1 VQSQYPCPCW
11 GVTMG
16 ILLVFHQSYQP
27 VGNNLLLSAIVA
39 GLPLYVL
46 FVMLAVLRMPAWI
59 CAITAM
65 LTAFVLSWLVW
76 GMPFGITLGTATEG
90 MAFGLW
96 PISWIVL
103 NAVFFHN
110 LTVASGDFDVIRG
123 ALTRLT
129 QDRRLQTLLIAFSFG
144 ALLEG
149 IAGFGAPVAIT
160 ASILASLGFEPVT
173 GAVLALLANT
183 APVAFGSIGI
193 PIVTL
198 GGLVAPILHKD
209 TTATTLALSAMVGR
223 QLPLF
228 SIIIPAYLIVVLA
241 GWKRMREIL
250 PAVLVTGVSF
260 AIAQFLVSN
269 FVGPELTDILAA
281 LVSMGCLAIL
291 LRYWRPAEV
300 YRFTH
305 EPAVAAGPRRVGS
318 ASLHVEPDLPGE
330 AAERGKPDVSAQG
343 PSNRVWWAFGM
354 YVVLVVVI
362 LVGQMGNL
370 PFWSGH
376 PPGDVKTALHA
387 PLNVTADL
395 KCGTPSFKLCPQPWI
410 GPDPAKDRQAFKFP
424 DWNFL
429 WPGTYEIVNGQPVS
443 LIYREKPIVA
453 KSTAYPLAFDW
464 NFLAAAG
471 SLVLY
476 AGIVAF
482 LLMRARRLKVSFRN
496 VYVKTLRQLALP
508 IVTIAFILAIA
519 QLMNY
524 SGMTSSLALTFAKTG
539 FLFPFVAAFLG
550 WLGVFLTGSDTSSN
564 TLFGP
569 LQAQTA
575 QQLGNVSPILTAG
588 TNSSGGVMGK
598 MISPQ
603 NLSVGAAGVNK
614 VGSEGEIFRR
624 VIRYSL
630 ILTALVGVVAMIE
643 AYAIPFI
650 IPSP

>member
-1 VQSQYPCPCW
+1 
-11 GVTMG
+11 MG
-16 ILLVFHQSYQP
+16 ILLIFHQSYQP
-27 VGNNLLLSAIVA
+27 VLGSILLSALVA

-46 FVMLAVLRMPAWI
+46 FVLLAILRLPAWM
-59 CAITAM
+59 CALAAM
-65 LTAFVLSWLVW
+65 LTAALLAWIVW
-76 GMPFGITLGTATEG
+76 GMPFGVTVGTATEG

-110 LTVASGDFDVIRG
+110 LTVASGDFDVIKRS
-123 ALTRLT
+123 LTRLT
-129 QDRRLQTLLIAFSFG
+129 TDRRLQTLLIAFSFG

-160 ASILASLGFEPVT
+160 ASILASLGFEPVSA
-173 GAVLALLANT
+173 AVLALLANT

-198 GGLVAPILHKD
+198 GGLIAPILHKD
-209 TTATTLALSAMVGR
+209 VTSTTLALSAMVGR

-228 SIIIPAYLIVVLA
+228 SILIPAYLIVVLA
-241 GWKRMREIL
+241 GWRRMREIL
-250 PAVLVTGVSF
+250 PAVLVTGISF
-260 AIAQFLVSN
+260 AVVQFLVSN

-281 LVSMGCLAIL
+281 LVSMGCLAVL
-291 LRYWRPAEV
+291 LRFWRPAEV
-300 YRFTH
+300 WQFAH
-305 EPAVAAGPRRVGS
+305 ETAAPAVPGRIPGATGLPALAADPGAAPFDAVDPPGRV
-318 ASLHVEPDLPGE
+318 L
-330 AAERGKPDVSAQG
+330 R
-343 PSNRVWWAFGM
+343 AFSM
-354 YVVLVVVI
+354 YIVLVVVI
-362 LVGQMGNL
+362 LIGQMGNL

-376 PPGDVKTALHA
+376 PVGDVKTALPA
-387 PLNVTADL
+387 PANITADL
-395 KCGTPSFKLCPQPWI
+395 KCGTPLFKLCPQPWI

-424 DWNFL
+424 DWNFF
-429 WPGTYEIVNGQPVS
+429 WPGTYEITKGQPVS
-443 LIYREKPIVA
+443 VIYREKPIVS
-453 KSTAYPLAFDW
+453 KSTSYPLTFDW

-476 AGIVAF
+476 AGLIAF
-482 LLMRARRLKVSFRN
+482 LFMRLMGSRVNFLT
-496 VYVKTLRQLALP
+496 VYGRTVRQLALP
-508 IVTIAFILAIA
+508 IVTIALILAIA

-524 SGMTSSLALTFAKTG
+524 SGMTSSMAIALSKTG
-539 FLFPFVAAFLG
+539 FIFPFVAAFLG

-614 VGSEGEIFRR
+614 VGAEGEIFRR
-624 VIRYSL
+624 VIGYSL
-630 ILTALVGVVAMIE
+630 ILTSAVGVVAMIE
-643 AYAIPFI
+643 AYVIPGI
-650 IPSP
+650 IPTP

>member
-1 VQSQYPCPCW
+1 MFGGKDVDLFL
-11 GVTMG
+11 T
-16 ILLVFHQSYQP
+16 FHQHYQP
-27 VGNNLLLSAIVA
+27 VVGSILLSALVA

-46 FVMLAVLRMPAWI
+46 FVALAVLRLPAWL
-59 CAITAM
+59 CALAAM
-65 LTAFVLSWLVW
+65 LMAFVLGWLVW
-76 GMPFGITLGTATEG
+76 GMPFGISVGTATEG

-110 LTVASGDFDVIRG
+110 LTVASGDFDVIKRS
-123 ALTRLT
+123 LTRLT
-129 QDRRLQTLLIAFSFG
+129 TDRRLQTLLVAFSFG

-173 GAVLALLANT
+173 AAVLALLANT

-193 PIVTL
+193 PVVTL
-198 GGLVAPILHKD
+198 GGLVAPIIGHPV
-209 TTATTLALSAMVGR
+209 TNTTLALSAMVGR
-223 QLPLF
+223 QLPVF

-241 GWKRMREIL
+241 GFRRMREIL
-250 PAVLVTGVSF
+250 PAVLVTGITF
-260 AIAQFLVSN
+260 ALVQFLVSN
-269 FVGPELTDILAA
+269 FVGPELTDIIAA
-281 LVSMGCLAIL
+281 LVSMGSLALL
-291 LRYWRPAEV
+291 LRVWRPKETWQ
-300 YRFTH
+300 FEH
-305 EPAVAAGPRRVGS
+305 EAAAPAAAPRRVMGGKD
-318 ASLHVEPDLPGE
+318 DLVDSPMRI
-330 AAERGKPDVSAQG
+330 ARAY
-343 PSNRVWWAFGM
+343 GM

-370 PFWSGH
+370 PWWSGH
-376 PPGDVKTALHA
+376 PVGDVKTALHTPA
-387 PLNVTADL
+387 NITADL
-395 KCGTPSFKLCPQPWI
+395 KCGSPAYALCKAPWI

-424 DWNFL
+424 DWNFY
-429 WPGTYEIVNGQPVS
+429 WPGTYEVKSGKPVS
-443 LIYREKPIVA
+443 LIDREKPIA
-453 KSTAYPLAFDW
+453 TKSNTEYPLAFDW

-476 AGIVAF
+476 ACVVAY
-482 LLMRARRLKVSFRN
+482 LLMLLAGAKLNFFT
-496 VYVKTLRQLALP
+496 VYGRTVRQLALP
-508 IVTIAFILAIA
+508 IATIALILSIA

-524 SGMTSSLALTFAKTG
+524 SGMTASLAIAFAKTG
-539 FLFPFVAAFLG
+539 AIFPFVAAFLG

-614 VGSEGEIFRR
+614 VGAEGEIFRR
-624 VIRYSL
+624 VIGYSL
-630 ILTALVGVVAMIE
+630 ILTAAVGIVAMIE
-643 AYAIPFI
+643 AYVIPGI
-650 IPSP
+650 VPTP

>member
-1 VQSQYPCPCW
+1 
-11 GVTMG
+11 MG
-16 ILLVFHQSYQP
+16 ILLTFHQQYQP
-27 VGNNLLLSAIVA
+27 VLDSILLSALVA

-46 FVMLAVLRMPAWI
+46 FVMLAILRLPAWM
-59 CAITAM
+59 CALAAM
-65 LTAFVLSWLVW
+65 LTAALLSWIVW
-76 GMPFGITLGTATEG
+76 GMPFGITVGTATEG

-110 LTVASGDFDVIRG
+110 LTVASGDFDVIKRS
-123 ALTRLT
+123 LTRLT
-129 QDRRLQTLLIAFSFG
+129 TDRRLQTLLIAFSFG

-173 GAVLALLANT
+173 AAVLALLANT

-209 TTATTLALSAMVGR
+209 VTQTTLALSAMVGR

-228 SIIIPAYLIVVLA
+228 SVLIPAYLIVVLA
-241 GWKRMREIL
+241 GWRRMREIL
-250 PAVLVTGVSF
+250 PAVLVTGISF
-260 AIAQFLVSN
+260 AIVQFLVSN

-281 LVSMGCLAIL
+281 LVSMGCLAVL
-291 LRYWRPAEV
+291 LRYWRPAQV
-300 YRFTH
+300 WQFPH
-305 EPAVAAGPRRVGS
+305 EATVTGTRRVMGAAGEPDLPAVAAATGGPLRDEVD
-318 ASLHVEPDLPGE
+318 P
-330 AAERGKPDVSAQG
+330 RG
-343 PSNRVWWAFGM
+343 RVWRAFAM

-370 PFWSGH
+370 PFFSGH
-376 PPGDVKTALHA
+376 PVGDPKTALAA
-387 PLNVTADL
+387 PVNITADL
-395 KCGTPSFKLCPQPWI
+395 KCGTPAFKLCPQPWI

-424 DWNFL
+424 DWNFY
-429 WPGTYEIVNGQPVS
+429 WPGTYEIKKGQPVS
-443 LIYREKPIVA
+443 LINREKPIV
-453 KSTAYPLAFDW
+453 STSTPYPLTFDW

-476 AGIVAF
+476 AGIIAF
-482 LLMRARRLKVSFRN
+482 LIMRAFGRRVNFFKVYGQT
-496 VYVKTLRQLALP
+496 VRQLAKP
-508 IVTIAFILAIA
+508 IATIALILAIA

-524 SGMTSSLALTFAKTG
+524 SGMTSSMAIALSKTG
-539 FLFPFVAAFLG
+539 FIFPFVAAFLG

-575 QQLGNVSPILTAG
+575 QQLGMSPILTAG

-624 VIRYSL
+624 VIGYSL
-630 ILTALVGVVAMIE
+630 ILTSAVGVVAMIE
-643 AYAIPFI
+643 AYVIPGI
-650 IPSP
+650 IPTP

>member
-1 VQSQYPCPCW
+1 
-11 GVTMG
+11 MG
-16 ILLVFHQSYQP
+16 ILLSFNQSYTP
-27 VGNNLLLSAIVA
+27 VGDNILLSALVA

-46 FVMLAVLRMPAWI
+46 FIMLAVLRLPAWI
-59 CAITAM
+59 CAISAM
-65 LTAFVLSWLVW
+65 LTAFVLGWLVW
-76 GMPFGITLGTATEG
+76 GMPFGVTVGTATEG

-110 LTVASGDFDVIRG
+110 LTVASGDFDVIKR

-129 QDRRLQTLLIAFSFG
+129 EDRRLQALLIAFSFG

-173 GAVLALLANT
+173 AAVLALLANT

-193 PIVTL
+193 PVVTL
-198 GGLVAPILHKD
+198 GALVAPILHKD
-209 TTATTLALSAMVGR
+209 VTSTTLALSAMIGR

-228 SIIIPAYLIVVLA
+228 SVLIPGYLIVVLA
-241 GWKRMREIL
+241 GWRRMREIL
-250 PAVLVTGVSF
+250 PAVLVTGISF
-260 AIAQFLVSN
+260 AIVQFLVSN
-269 FVGPELTDILAA
+269 FIGPELTDIIAA
-281 LVSMGCLAIL
+281 LVSMGCLALL
-291 LRYWRPAEV
+291 LRFWRPAEV
-300 YRFTH
+300 WQFAH
-305 EPAVAAGPRRVGS
+305 ETVAVSPRPISGAIGLPAAAVMTPAPVDSKVDSPGRV
-318 ASLHVEPDLPGE
+318 V
-330 AAERGKPDVSAQG
+330 R
-343 PSNRVWWAFGM
+343 AFSM
-354 YVVLVVVI
+354 YVILTVVI

-370 PFWSGH
+370 PFFSGH
-376 PPGDVKTALHA
+376 PVNDPKTALA
-387 PLNVTADL
+387 TPANITADL
-395 KCGTPSFKLCPQPWI
+395 KCGTPAFKLCPQPWF

-424 DWNFL
+424 DWNFY
-429 WPGTYEIVNGQPVS
+429 WPGTYEVKDGKPVS
-443 LIYREKPIVA
+443 LIFREPPIA
-453 KSTAYPLAFDW
+453 SPAAAYPLTFDW

-476 AGIVAF
+476 AGLIAF
-482 LLMRARRLKVSFRN
+482 LFMRIRGATVNFLT
-496 VYVKTLRQLALP
+496 VYGQTARQLALP

-524 SGMTSSLALTFAKTG
+524 AGMTSSMAIALSKTG
-539 FLFPFVAAFLG
+539 FIFPFVAAFLG

-614 VGSEGEIFRR
+614 VGAEGAIFRR
-624 VIRYSL
+624 VIGYSL
-630 ILTALVGVVAMIE
+630 ILTSLVGIVAMIE
-643 AYAIPFI
+643 AYVIPGI
-650 IPSP
+650 VPSP

>member
-1 VQSQYPCPCW
+1 
-11 GVTMG
+11 MG
-16 ILLVFHQSYQP
+16 ILLTFHQSYQP
-27 VGNNLLLSAIVA
+27 VLDNVLLSALVA

-46 FVMLAVLRMPAWI
+46 FVMLAGLRLPAWI
-59 CAITAM
+59 CAVTAM
-65 LTAFVLSWLVW
+65 LTAFVLAWLVW
-76 GMPFGITLGTATEG
+76 GMPFGVTFGTATEG

-110 LTVASGDFDVIRG
+110 LTVASGDFDVIKRS
-123 ALTRLT
+123 LTRLT
-129 QDRRLQTLLIAFSFG
+129 QDRRLQALLIAFSFG

-173 GAVLALLANT
+173 AAVLALLANT

-193 PIVTL
+193 PVVTL
-198 GGLVAPILHKD
+198 GALVAPILHKD
-209 TTATTLALSAMVGR
+209 VTSTTLALSAMVGR

-228 SIIIPAYLIVVLA
+228 SVLIPGYLIVVLA
-241 GWKRMREIL
+241 GWRKMREIL
-250 PAVLVTGVSF
+250 PAVLVTGISF
-260 AIAQFLVSN
+260 ATVQFLVSN
-269 FVGPELTDILAA
+269 FVGPELTDIIAA
-281 LVSMGCLAIL
+281 LVSMGCLAVL
-291 LRYWRPAEV
+291 LRFWRPAQV
-300 YRFTH
+300 WQFAH
-305 EPAVAAGPRRVGS
+305 ETAAVSPRPVRGATGLPAAAVAIPPASIDSTVDPPGRVLR
-318 ASLHVEPDLPGE
+318 AY
-330 AAERGKPDVSAQG
+330 
-343 PSNRVWWAFGM
+343 FM
-354 YVVLVVVI
+354 YVVLTVVI
-362 LVGQMGNL
+362 VVGQMGNL
-370 PFWSGH
+370 PFFSGH
-376 PPGDVKTALHA
+376 PVNDPKTALA
-387 PLNVTADL
+387 TPANLTADL
-395 KCGTPSFKLCPQPWI
+395 KCGTPAFKLCPLPWF

-424 DWNFL
+424 DWNFY
-429 WPGTYEIVNGQPVS
+429 WPGTYEIKGGKPVS
-443 LIYREKPIVA
+443 LIFREKPIT
-453 KSTAYPLAFDW
+453 STSTEYALTFDW

-476 AGIVAF
+476 ACLVAF
-482 LLMRARRLKVSFRN
+482 LLMRLGGAKLNFVT
-496 VYVKTLRQLALP
+496 VYGRTLRQLALP

-524 SGMTSSLALTFAKTG
+524 SGMTSSMAITLSKTG
-539 FLFPFVAAFLG
+539 FIFPFVAAFLG

-614 VGSEGEIFRR
+614 VGSEGAIFRR
-624 VIRYSL
+624 VIGYSL
-630 ILTALVGVVAMIE
+630 ILTSLVGILAMIE
-643 AYAIPFI
+643 AYVIPGI

>member
-1 VQSQYPCPCW
+1 
-11 GVTMG
+11 MG
-16 ILLVFHQSYQP
+16 TLLVFHQQYQP
-27 VGNNLLLSAIVA
+27 VLDSILLSALVA

-46 FVMLAVLRMPAWI
+46 FVLLAILRLPAWI
-59 CAITAM
+59 CALAAM
-65 LTAFVLSWLVW
+65 LTAALLAWIVW
-76 GMPFGITLGTATEG
+76 GMPFGVTVGTATEG

-110 LTVASGDFDVIRG
+110 LTVASGDFDVIKRS
-123 ALTRLT
+123 LTRLT
-129 QDRRLQTLLIAFSFG
+129 TDRRLQALLVAFSFG

-160 ASILASLGFEPVT
+160 ASILASLGFEPVSA
-173 GAVLALLANT
+173 AVLALLANT

-198 GGLVAPILHKD
+198 GGLVAPILGHKD
-209 TTATTLALSAMVGR
+209 PTSTTLALSAMVGR

-228 SIIIPAYLIVVLA
+228 SILIPAYLIVVLA
-241 GWKRMREIL
+241 GWRRMREIL

-260 AIAQFLVSN
+260 AIVQFLVSN
-269 FVGPELTDILAA
+269 FVGPELTDVLAA
-281 LVSMGCLAIL
+281 LVSMGCLAVL
-291 LRYWRPAEV
+291 LRFWKPAEIW
-300 YRFTH
+300 RFAH
-305 EPAVAAGPRRVGS
+305 ETATPVTPRRVAG
-318 ASLHVEPDLPGE
+318 AVGLPVTAVETGAPPLDAVDPPG
-330 AAERGKPDVSAQG
+330 
-343 PSNRVWWAFGM
+343 RVLRAYVM
-354 YVVLVVVI
+354 YIVLVVVI

-370 PFWSGH
+370 PFFAGH
-376 PPGDVKTALHA
+376 PVGDKKTALA
-387 PLNVTADL
+387 TPYNITADL
-395 KCGTPSFKLCPQPWI
+395 KCGTPGFALCLQPWI
-410 GPDPAKDRQAFKFP
+410 GPDPTKDRQAFKFP
-424 DWNFL
+424 DWNFY
-429 WPGTYEIVNGQPVS
+429 WPGTYEITKGQPVS
-443 LIYREKPIVA
+443 VIYREKPIVA
-453 KSTAYPLAFDW
+453 KSTAYPLTFDW

-476 AGIVAF
+476 AGLIAF
-482 LLMRARRLKVSFRN
+482 LLMRILGSRVNFLT
-496 VYVKTLRQLALP
+496 VYVRTVRQLALP
-508 IVTIAFILAIA
+508 IATIALILAIA

-524 SGMTSSLALTFAKTG
+524 SGMTSSMAIALSKTG
-539 FLFPFVAAFLG
+539 FIFPFVAAFLG

-575 QQLGNVSPILTAG
+575 QQLHNVSPILTAG

-624 VIRYSL
+624 VIGYSL
-630 ILTALVGVVAMIE
+630 ILTSAVGVVAMIE
-643 AYAIPFI
+643 AYVIPGI

>member
-1 VQSQYPCPCW
+1 
-11 GVTMG
+11 MG
-16 ILLVFHQSYQP
+16 IFLVFHQTYQP
-27 VGNNLLLSAIVA
+27 LLDSILLSALVA

-46 FVMLAVLRMPAWI
+46 FVLLAILRLPAWI
-59 CAITAM
+59 CAVAAT

-76 GMPFGITLGTATEG
+76 GMPFGITLGATTEG

-103 NAVFFHN
+103 NAIVFHN
-110 LTVASGDFDVIRG
+110 LTVASGDFDVIKR

-129 QDRRLQTLLIAFSFG
+129 TDRRLQALLIAFSFG

-149 IAGFGAPVAIT
+149 IAGFGAPVAIS

-173 GAVLALLANT
+173 AAVLALLANT

-193 PIVTL
+193 PVVTL

-209 TTATTLALSAMVGR
+209 VTSTTLALSAMVGR

-228 SIIIPAYLIVVLA
+228 SIIVPAYLIVVLA
-241 GWKRMREIL
+241 GWRRMTQIL
-250 PAVLVTGVSF
+250 PAVLITGVSF
-260 AIAQFLVSN
+260 AIVQFLVSN
-269 FVGPELTDILAA
+269 FVGPQLTDIIAA
-281 LVSMGCLAIL
+281 LVSMACLAVL
-291 LRYWRPAEV
+291 LRFWRPATEW
-300 YRFTH
+300 RFAH
-305 EPAVAAGPRRVGS
+305 EEAAPVAAGPQRVAGRS
-318 ASLHVEPDLPGE
+318 ADLPGQ
-330 AAERGKPDVSAQG
+330 AAAST
-343 PSNRVWWAFGM
+343 RVAPAEVVDSPGRIARAFGM

-362 LVGQMGNL
+362 LIGQMGNL

-376 PPGDVKTALHA
+376 PVNDPKTALHTPA
-387 PLNVTADL
+387 NVTADL
-395 KCGTPSFKLCPQPWI
+395 NCGSPAFKLCPLPWV

-424 DWNFL
+424 VWNFF
-429 WPGTYEIVNGQPVS
+429 WPGTYQTNAKGAPVS
-443 LIYREKPIVA
+443 LVSQEKPIVS
-453 KSTAYPLAFDW
+453 KPTAYNNPFKWD
-464 NFLAAAG
+464 FLAAAG

-476 AGIVAF
+476 ADIIAF
-482 LLMRARRLKVSFRN
+482 LLMLLMGSRLNFFR
-496 VYVKTLRQLALP
+496 VYAATVRQLALP

-519 QLMNY
+519 YLMNY
-524 SGMTSSLALTFAKTG
+524 SGMTSSIAIALAKTG
-539 FLFPFVAAFLG
+539 FIFPFVAAFIG

-575 QQLGNVSPILTAG
+575 QQLGNVSPILTAA

-603 NLSVGAAGVNK
+603 NLSVGAAGVNR
-614 VGSEGEIFRR
+614 VGAEGDIFRR

-630 ILTALVGVVAMIE
+630 ILTAAVGVLAMIE
-643 AYAIPFI
+643 AYV
-650 IPSP
+650 IPSIVPTP

>member
-1 VQSQYPCPCW
+1 MSVVDLSFER
-11 GVTMG
+11 GAMG
-16 ILLVFHQSYQP
+16 ILLTFHQSYEP
-27 VGNNLLLSAIVA
+27 VFGSVLVSALVA

-46 FVMLAVLRMPAWI
+46 FIMLALLRLPAWI

-65 LTAFVLSWLVW
+65 LTAFVLAWLVW
-76 GMPFGITLGTATEG
+76 GMPIGVTAGTATEG

-110 LTVASGDFDVIRG
+110 LTVASGDFDVIKRS
-123 ALTRLT
+123 LTRLT
-129 QDRRLQTLLIAFSFG
+129 EDRRLQALLIAFSFG

-173 GAVLALLANT
+173 AAVLALLANT

-193 PIVTL
+193 PVVTL
-198 GGLVAPILHKD
+198 GGLIAPIVGHPV
-209 TTATTLALSAMVGR
+209 TNTTLALSAMVGR

-228 SIIIPAYLIVVLA
+228 SIIIPAYLVVVLA
-241 GWKRMREIL
+241 GFRRMREIL

-260 AIAQFLVSN
+260 AIVQFLVSN
-269 FVGPELTDILAA
+269 LVGPELTDIIAA
-281 LVSMGCLAIL
+281 LVSMGCLAAL
-291 LRYWRPAEV
+291 LRFWRPREV
-300 YRFTH
+300 WQFAH
-305 EPAVAAGPRRVGS
+305 ESAVTTPTAQPRRVMGGS
-318 ASLHVEPDLPGE
+318 DLP
-330 AAERGKPDVSAQG
+330 ARGVAVGRAPLDMADP
-343 PSNRVWWAFGM
+343 PSRIVRAFSM
-354 YVVLVVVI
+354 YIVLVLVI
-362 LVGQMGNL
+362 LIGQMGNL
-370 PFWSGH
+370 PWWSGH
-376 PPGDVKTALHA
+376 PVGDVKTALAA
-387 PLNVTADL
+387 PANITADF
-395 KCGTPSFKLCPQPWI
+395 KCGNPGFKLCPLPWI

-424 DWNFL
+424 YWSFY
-429 WPGTYEIVNGQPVS
+429 WPGTYTLDKKGQPVS
-443 LIYREKPIVA
+443 VVLSEKPIVA
-453 KSTAYPLAFDW
+453 KEAPYNNPFNWD
-464 NFLAAAG
+464 FLAAAG
-471 SLVLY
+471 TLVLF
-476 AGIVAF
+476 ASIVAF
-482 LLMRARRLKVSFRN
+482 VVMRLAGARLNFFT
-496 VYVKTLRQLALP
+496 VYARTVRQLALP
-508 IVTIAFILAIA
+508 IVTISFILGIA
-519 QLMNY
+519 YVMNF
-524 SGMTSSLALTFAKTG
+524 SGMTSSLAITFSKTG
-539 FLFPFVAAFLG
+539 LLFPFVSAFLG

-575 QQLGNVSPILTAG
+575 QQLGNASPILTAG

-630 ILTALVGVVAMIE
+630 ILTSLVGVVAMIE
-643 AYAIPFI
+643 AYAVPFI

>member
-1 VQSQYPCPCW
+1 
-11 GVTMG
+11 MG
-16 ILLVFHQSYQP
+16 ILLTFHQSYEP
-27 VGNNLLLSAIVA
+27 VGGNLLLSALLA

-46 FVMLAVLRMPAWI
+46 FVMLAVLRLPAWL
-59 CAITAM
+59 CAISAM
-65 LTAFVLSWLVW
+65 LTAAVLGWLVW
-76 GMPFGITLGTATEG
+76 GMPLGITFGTATEG

-110 LTVASGDFDVIRG
+110 LTVASGDFDVIRR

-129 QDRRLQTLLIAFSFG
+129 QDRRLQVLLIAFSFG

-173 GAVLALLANT
+173 AAVLALLANT
-183 APVAFGSIGI
+183 APVAYGSIGI

-209 TTATTLALSAMVGR
+209 VTATTLALSAMVGR

-228 SIIIPAYLIVVLA
+228 SILIPAYLIVVFA
-241 GWKRMREIL
+241 GWRRMREIL

-260 AIAQFLVSN
+260 AIVQFIISN
-269 FVGPELTDILAA
+269 FVGPELTDIIAA
-281 LVSMGCLAIL
+281 LVSMGCLAAL
-291 LRYWRPAEV
+291 LRFWGPAEV
-300 YRFTH
+300 YRFT
-305 EPAVAAGPRRVGS
+305 ERQAAAEPRRVMG
-318 ASLHVEPDLPGE
+318 ASTGAAADLPGE
-330 AAERGKPDVSAQG
+330 AAESGGAAEDVPDS
-343 PSNRVWWAFGM
+343 PNRIWWAFGM

-362 LVGQMGNL
+362 LIGQMGNL
-370 PFWSGH
+370 PFFSGH
-376 PPGDVKTALHA
+376 PVGDVKTALA
-387 PLNVTADL
+387 VPANVTADL
-395 KCGTPSFKLCPQPWI
+395 KCGSLDFKLCPLPWI

-429 WPGTYEIVNGQPVS
+429 WPGTYEIKNGKPLS
-443 LIYREKPIVA
+443 LIFREPPIVP

-464 NFLAAAG
+464 NFLVAAG
-471 SLVLY
+471 SLALY
-476 AGIVAF
+476 ACVVAF
-482 LLMRARRLKVSFRN
+482 LLMRARRARVNFIT
-496 VYVKTLRQLALP
+496 VYGKTLRQLALP

-524 SGMTSSLALTFAKTG
+524 SGMTASMAIAFSKTG
-539 FLFPFVAAFLG
+539 FVFPFVAAFLG

-614 VGSEGEIFRR
+614 VGAEGEIFRR
-624 VIRYSL
+624 VIGYSL
-630 ILTALVGVVAMIE
+630 ILTSLVGLVAMIE
-643 AYAIPFI
+643 AYALPMI

>member
-1 VQSQYPCPCW
+1 
-11 GVTMG
+11 MG
-16 ILLVFHQSYQP
+16 ILLAFHQTYQP
-27 VGNNLLLSAIVA
+27 VLDSILLSAMVA

-46 FVMLAVLRMPAWI
+46 FVMLAILRLPAWL
-59 CAITAM
+59 CALTAM
-65 LTAFVLSWLVW
+65 LTAALLSMVVW
-76 GMPFGITLGTATEG
+76 GMPFGITLGTASEG

-110 LTVASGDFDVIRG
+110 LTVASGDFDVIRRS
-123 ALTRLT
+123 LTRLT
-129 QDRRLQTLLIAFSFG
+129 TDRRLQALLIAFSFG

-173 GAVLALLANT
+173 AAVLALLANT

-193 PIVTL
+193 PVVTL

-209 TTATTLALSAMVGR
+209 VTATTLALSAMVGR

-228 SIIIPAYLIVVLA
+228 SVLIPGYLIVVLA
-241 GWKRMREIL
+241 GWKRMREVL

-260 AIAQFLVSN
+260 ATVQFLVSN
-269 FVGPELTDILAA
+269 YVGPELTDIVAA
-281 LVSMGCLAIL
+281 LVSMGCLAVL

-300 YRFTH
+300 WLFDH
-305 EPAVAAGPRRVGS
+305 ESAAGARRVMGGSGGGPEHDSGLPGGAAGRGGALDHVDSPRRIF
-318 ASLHVEPDLPGE
+318 
-330 AAERGKPDVSAQG
+330 R
-343 PSNRVWWAFGM
+343 AFSM
-354 YVVLVVVI
+354 YIVLVVVI

-376 PPGDVKTALHA
+376 PVGDVRTALA
-387 PLNVTADL
+387 SPANITADL
-395 KCGTPSFKLCPQPWI
+395 KCGTPLFELCPDPWI
-410 GPDPAKDRQAFKFP
+410 GPNTFVDRQAFKFP
-424 DWNFL
+424 DWNFY
-429 WPGTYEIVNGQPVS
+429 WPGTYGINVKRQPVS
-443 LIYREKPIVA
+443 LIFREQPIVSS
-453 KSTAYPLAFDW
+453 STPYPLTFDW

-476 AGIVAF
+476 AGLIAF
-482 LLMRARRLKVSFRN
+482 LLMRAFRLRVN
-496 VYVKTLRQLALP
+496 LVAVYARTVRQLALP
-508 IVTIAFILAIA
+508 IATIALILAIA

-524 SGMTSSLALTFAKTG
+524 SGMTASLAIALSKTG
-539 FLFPFVAAFLG
+539 FIFPFVAAFLG

-575 QQLGNVSPILTAG
+575 QQLGYVSPILTAG

-614 VGSEGEIFRR
+614 VGAEGEIFRR
-624 VIRYSL
+624 VFGYSL
-630 ILTALVGVVAMIE
+630 ILTTGVGVVAMIE
-643 AYAIPFI
+643 AYVVPAI